1 MTAKQEQ
8 LLESK
13 VRKIVKKVML
23 EENGYEKDYDRK
35 IIKIF
40 QKINGFNEVYTKQ
53 LNAKTV
59 TVDDLD
65 NMIATYLGAVGD
77 LRTFREHWDK

>member
-1 MTAKQEQ
+1 MTNQRLIEN
-8 LLESK
+8 K
-13 VRKIVKKVML
+13 VRRIVREVL
-23 EENGYEKDYDRK
+23 NEEDGYQKDYDRK

-40 QKINGFNEVYTKQ
+40 QKINGFNDVYTKQ

-65 NMIATYLGAVGD
+65 NMIATYLGAVSD
-77 LRTFREHWDK
+77 LKVFKKNWNK

>member
-1 MTAKQEQ
+1 MKKKET
-8 LLESK
+8 LEE
-13 VRKIVKKVML
+13 RVKRIHNRILK
-23 EENGYEKDYDRK
+23 ENGYDRDYDRK

-40 QKINGFNEVYTKQ
+40 EKINGFNTVYTKQ

-65 NMIATYLGAVGD
+65 NMIETYQSVIKDITL
-77 LRTFREHWDK
+77 FRDNWDK